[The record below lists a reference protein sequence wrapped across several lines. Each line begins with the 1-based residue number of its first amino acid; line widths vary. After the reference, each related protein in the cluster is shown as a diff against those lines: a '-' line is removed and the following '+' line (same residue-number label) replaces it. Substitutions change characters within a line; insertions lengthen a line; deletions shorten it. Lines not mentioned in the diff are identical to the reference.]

1 MPRPTR
7 AQGRPGTR
15 VIPVNWER
23 DHAPVV
29 DKTFTAGVQ
38 IFDPYTG
45 TEPVLQAGYTYSAG
59 AAGAP
64 IYTGNARIQV
74 MNAQAA
80 ADIVGDQEQLTTV
93 YLVVIERAADVPV
106 GSRVVVATGDPML
119 TDGRHLIVRK
129 AAAGSLRWERDLWCV
144 DDMTYQPATED

>member
-1 MPRPTR
+1 M
-7 AQGRPGTR
+7 
-15 VIPVNWER
+15 
-23 DHAPVV
+23 V

-80 ADIVGDQEQLTTV
+80 ADIVGDRNSSPPSTSSSSNAQPTFPSAPASSWPL
-93 YLVVIERAADVPV
+93 
-106 GSRVVVATGDPML
+106 AT
-119 TDGRHLIVRK
+119 R
-129 AAAGSLRWERDLWCV
+129 C
-144 DDMTYQPATED
+144 